1 MTSGIQSQGARN
13 VKSAI
18 VGEIVSTCEQRSS
31 AKFPYLGQVYL
42 QLLLLFKMKTL
53 GEIMSEVR
61 ASFLTL

>member
-42 QLLLLFKMKTL
+42 QLLLLFL
-53 GEIMSEVR
+53 H
-61 ASFLTL
+61 L